1 MRPVIDPRAG
11 DIEDDASST
20 KSRSLLSLA
29 GSFLGEINIPK
40 LILAWTLLVVLPAL
54 TLGLAPMVAA
64 AWLQTVWG
72 KILAPFARL
81 WTAAAL
87 AGVLALGWFAG
98 GALFRLAESNFW
110 SLNSLTVAPGYATC
124 REAFRHLAERLLPA
138 RASQAQ
144 VDRVRALAAALAG
157 VLVCCVGLAVVAIAW
172 PHSRWV
178 AAWQDVSD
186 LPRLARTAFA
196 NCVVL
201 IGGYLAA
208 AALVW
213 GIDDASMAQ
222 PHDAERFPAR
232 APGERVWRIAHLS
245 DVHVVGERYGFRIES
260 GRSGPRGN
268 ERWLEAV
275 ATLDAICEDEPLDAI
290 LLTGDATD
298 AGRSTEWAEFFD
310 ALVLYPRVADRLLL
324 LPGNHDL
331 NIVDRA
337 NPARLDL
344 PTSPNP
350 LLRQL
355 RTLSAMEALQGHRV
369 RVVDGERGCIG
380 CTLSEAIAPH
390 RAAIAEFANAR
401 PRRLSRELKEL
412 WAAVFPMVQPPRG
425 EEGLGIL
432 LLNSN
437 ADTHFSF
444 TNALGIVTMEQ
455 LRRVEL
461 AVAEYPGASWLIA
474 LHHHLVEYPG
484 RTEEFSER
492 IGTALINGNWLLRR
506 LQPLAGRAIFLH
518 GHRHIDWIGECA
530 GLPIVSAPSP
540 VMKCGGEIPYF
551 YIHTMAA
558 GAGGLTL
565 LAPER
570 VALHGEPVPR
580 VPLLQG

>member
-1 MRPVIDPRAG
+1 MKPIIDPRAG

-29 GSFLGEINIPK
+29 GSLLGEINLPK

-54 TLGLAPMVAA
+54 ALGLAPVVAA

-81 WTAAAL
+81 WTMAAL
-87 AGVLALGWFAG
+87 AAVLALGWFAG
-98 GALFRLAESNFW
+98 GALFRLAESSFW

-124 REAFRHLAERLLPA
+124 REALRHLAERLLPA
-138 RASQAQ
+138 HASQAQ
-144 VDRVRALAAALAG
+144 VDRLRALTAALAG
-157 VLVCCVGLAVVAIAW
+157 VLVSCVGLAVLAIAW
-172 PHSRWV
+172 PHSQW
-178 AAWQDVSD
+178 AARWQDLTY
-186 LPRLARTAFA
+186 LPRLARIGIA
-196 NCVVL
+196 NSVVL
-201 IGGYLAA
+201 VGAYLAA
-208 AALVW
+208 AALIW

-222 PHDAERFPAR
+222 PHDVERFPVRFA
-232 APGERVWRIAHLS
+232 GERVWRIAHLS

-268 ERWLEAV
+268 ERWLKVLEA
-275 ATLDAICEDEPLDAI
+275 LDAICEDEALDTV

-310 ALVLYPRVADRLLL
+310 ALGRYPRVAERLLL

-355 RTLSAMEALQGHRV
+355 RTLSAMEAMQGHRV
-369 RVVDGERGCIG
+369 RVVDRKRRCLGF
-380 CTLSEAIAPH
+380 TLSEALAPH
-390 RAAIAEFANAR
+390 QAAMAEFADSR
-401 PRRLSRELKEL
+401 PRRLSRELKAL
-412 WAAVFPMVQPPRG
+412 WAGVFPMVQPPPYRD
-425 EEGLGIL
+425 GLGIL

-444 TNALGIVTMEQ
+444 TNALGMVAVEQ
-455 LRRVEL
+455 LRGVEI
-461 AVAEYPGASWLIA
+461 AMAEYPRASWLIA

-492 IGTALINGNWLLRR
+492 IGTALINGNWLIRR
-506 LQPLAGRAIFLH
+506 MQPLAGRAIFLH

-540 VMKCGGEIPYF
+540 VMECGGIPYF
-551 YIHTMAA
+551 YIHSLAA
-558 GAGGLTL
+558 GAGGLAL

-570 VALHGEPVPR
+570 VALHGEPVSR